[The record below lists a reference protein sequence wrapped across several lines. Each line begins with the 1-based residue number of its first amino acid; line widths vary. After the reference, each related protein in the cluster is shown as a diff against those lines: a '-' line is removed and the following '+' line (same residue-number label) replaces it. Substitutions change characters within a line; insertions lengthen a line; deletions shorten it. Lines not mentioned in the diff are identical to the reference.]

1 MTYGEGNGNPLQYSC
16 LENPMGKGTWQATVH
31 AVAKSQT
38 WLKRLSTHTVLFEG
52 KKRRGQQRMRW
63 LDTITK
69 SIDMNMSKLREIVKN
84 RGVWRA
90 AVHGITKS
98 QTSLNNWTTTVL
110 LGNLPFYGFPIPIPA
125 VVIVSASLAAVGNT
139 DMCSWI
145 DQSDS
150 PTANFES
157 KAYTQTSLGASV

>member
-1 MTYGEGNGNPLQYSC
+1 
-16 LENPMGKGTWQATVH
+16 
-31 AVAKSQT
+31 
-38 WLKRLSTHTVLFEG
+38 
-52 KKRRGQQRMRW
+52 
-63 LDTITK
+63 
-69 SIDMNMSKLREIVKN
+69 MNVSKLREIVKN

-90 AVHGITKS
+90 AVRGITKS

-139 DMCSWI
+139 DMRSWI

-157 KAYTQTSLGASV
+157 EAYMQTSLGASV